1 MGESHP
7 PRFPKVFISPATEP
21 ENSWPRSMLAA
32 QNVTEAN
39 MLNPAAAASSRMAV
53 ILFEAWA
60 PSHSKIAEENIP
72 THTASRC
79 PRHRPNLRT
88 AKSENNPP
96 KGEAIAMARYGV
108 AP

>member
-7 PRFPKVFISPATEP
+7 PRFPNVFISPATEP
-21 ENSWPRSMLAA
+21 EYSWPMSMHAA

-39 MLNPAAAASSRMAV
+39 MLSPAAAARSRMAV
-53 ILFEAWA
+53 TLLEAWA

-72 THTASRC
+72 TQTARRC
-79 PRHRPNLRT
+79 PRRRPNLRT

-96 KGEAIAMARYGV
+96 RGEAIAMARYGV